1 MCAAVCNCLTPL
13 GSSRVFHLRRV
24 ACICDMKVGEVSLK
38 HRVSILLIMD
48 VHENDGLR
56 AVQIWE
62 WVKAF
67 CEKTIAT
74 GQLCFDFMHNDEDG
88 RMYAFECN
96 PRTST
101 IFLAFYDHD
110 HVAQAFFNA
119 QVCALNS
126 PAAALCYAANLP
138 QHCFLPFNELIAVV
152 H

>member
-1 MCAAVCNCLTPL
+1 MWATVCNCLTPL
-13 GSSRVFHLRRV
+13 GSSGVFPFE
-24 ACICDMKVGEVSLK
+24 ACGAHCDMKVGEVSPK
-38 HRVSILLIMD
+38 HRVSILLMD
-48 VHENDGLR
+48 VRENDGLR

-67 CEKTIAT
+67 CEKTNAT
-74 GQLCFDFMHNDEDG
+74 GQLCFDFMHNNEDG

-101 IFLAFYDHD
+101 IFLTFYDHD

-119 QVCALNS
+119 QVCALNT

-138 QHCFLPFNELIAVV
+138 QHCFLPVNELIAVV